1 MDMEIWEDIAVN
13 AEDGAKRLVAEYG
26 DRLFSAAVRI
36 CGNESDAEDLVFR
49 TLSHAIA
56 KIGQYGKRC
65 SFFSWLYSILANF
78 HRMDMRRKGFN
89 AIVFSDE
96 LPEQEDSAP
105 NPAERLDSQTEAE
118 IVREAT
124 AQLPEP
130 LREIIVLRYFEDLS
144 LREIAALLKLPLTTV
159 KFRLH
164 FAKRKLR
171 AKLELSFHGE
181 TASYGGQTSS

>member
-1 MDMEIWEDIAVN
+1 MEIWEDIAAN
-13 AEDGAKRLVAEYG
+13 AEKGSKRLVAEYG

-36 CGNESDAEDLVFR
+36 CGNDSDAEDLVFR

-78 HRMDMRRKGFN
+78 HRMDMRRKG
-89 AIVFSDE
+89 ATALVFCDE
-96 LPEQEDSAP
+96 LPDCEDSAP
-105 NPAERLDSQTEAE
+105 TPSERLDFQMEAE
-118 IVREAT
+118 IVQEAT

-144 LREIAALLKLPLTTV
+144 LREISALLKLPLTTV

-171 AKLELSFHGE
+171 AKLKLSFQRE
-181 TASYGGQTSS
+181 TASYEGGAAT

>member
-1 MDMEIWEDIAVN
+1 MEIWEDIAAN
-13 AEDGAKRLVAEYG
+13 AEKGSKRLVAEYG
-26 DRLFSAAVRI
+26 DRLFSAAVCI
-36 CGNESDAEDLVFR
+36 CGNDNDAEDLVFR
-49 TLSHAIA
+49 TLSHAIT
-56 KIGQYGKRC
+56 KIGQYGKRS
-65 SFFSWLYSILANF
+65 SFFSWLYSILVNF

-89 AIVFSDE
+89 ALVFSDDV
-96 LPEQEDSAP
+96 PEREDSAP
-105 NPAERLDSQTEAE
+105 NPAERLDFQAEAA

-171 AKLELSFHGE
+171 SKLELSFRRE
-181 TASYGGQTSS
+181 TASYKKQSTP

>member
-1 MDMEIWEDIAVN
+1 MEIWEDIAAN

-36 CGNESDAEDLVFR
+36 CGNDNDAEDLVFR

-56 KIGQYGKRC
+56 KIGQYGKRS

-78 HRMDMRRKGFN
+78 HRMDMRKKGSS
-89 AIVFSDE
+89 ALVFCDE
-96 LPEQEDSAP
+96 LLEQKDFAP
-105 NPAERLDSQTEAE
+105 NPAECLDFDAEAKV
-118 IVREAT
+118 VREAT
-124 AQLPEP
+124 AQLSEP

-144 LREIAALLKLPLTTV
+144 LREISALLKLPLSTV

-171 AKLELSFHGE
+171 AKLKLSFHDE
-181 TASYGGQTSS
+181 TASYGGQTAT

>member
-1 MDMEIWEDIAVN
+1 MEIWDDIAAN
-13 AEDGAKRLVAEYG
+13 AEEGSKRLVAEYG
-26 DRLFSAAVRI
+26 DRLFSAAVCI
-36 CGNESDAEDLVFR
+36 CGNDNDAEDLVFR
-49 TLSHAIA
+49 TLSHAVA
-56 KIGQYGKRC
+56 KIGQYGKRS

-89 AIVFSDE
+89 ALVFRDE
-96 LPEQEDSAP
+96 LPELKDSSP
-105 NPAERLDSQTEAE
+105 NPAENLDFQMESA
-118 IVREAT
+118 IVRDAT

-144 LREIAALLKLPLTTV
+144 LREIAAMLKLPLSTV

-171 AKLELSFHGE
+171 SRLELSFRDE
-181 TASYGGQTSS
+181 TASYKV

>member
-1 MDMEIWEDIAVN
+1 MEIWEDIAAN
-13 AEDGAKRLVAEYG
+13 AEEGAKRLVAEYG

-36 CGNESDAEDLVFR
+36 CGNDSDAEDLVFR

-56 KIGQYGKRC
+56 KIGQYGRRS

-78 HRMDMRRKGFN
+78 HRMDMRKKGVTALIFC
-89 AIVFSDE
+89 DE
-96 LPEQEDSAP
+96 LPEREDFAS
-105 NPAERLDSQTEAE
+105 NPAERLDFRTEAE
-118 IVREAT
+118 VVREAT
-124 AQLPEP
+124 TRLPEP

-144 LREIAALLKLPLTTV
+144 LREISALLKLPLSTV

-171 AKLELSFHGE
+171 ETLELSFQGK
-181 TASYGGQTSS
+181 TASYGGQKAI

>member
-1 MDMEIWEDIAVN
+1 MEIWEDIAAN
-13 AEDGAKRLVAEYG
+13 AENGAKRLVAEYG
-26 DRLFSAAVRI
+26 NRLFSAAVCI
-36 CGNESDAEDLVFR
+36 CGNDSDAEDLVFR

-56 KIGQYGKRC
+56 KIGQYGKRS

-78 HRMDMRRKGFN
+78 HRMDMRRRGAT
-89 AIVFSDE
+89 AIVLCDE
-96 LPEQEDSAP
+96 LPEREDFAP
-105 NPAERLDSQTEAE
+105 NPAESLDFQTEAA

-124 AQLPEP
+124 ARLPEP

-144 LREIAALLKLPLTTV
+144 LREISALLKLPLSTV

-181 TASYGGQTSS
+181 TASYGGQTET

>member
-1 MDMEIWEDIAVN
+1 MEVWEDIAAN
-13 AEDGAKRLVAEYG
+13 AEAGARRLVAEYG

-49 TLSHAIA
+49 TLSHAIV
-56 KIGQYGKRC
+56 KIRQYGNRC

-78 HRMDMRRKGFN
+78 HRMDMRKKGAA
-89 AIVFSDE
+89 AIVLCDE
-96 LPEQEDSAP
+96 LPEIEDSAP
-105 NPAERLDSQTEAE
+105 NPADRLDFQTEADV
-118 IVREAT
+118 VREAT

-144 LREIAALLKLPLTTV
+144 LREISALLKLPLTTV

-171 AKLELSFHGE
+171 AKLRLSFRGE
-181 TASYGGQTSS
+181 TASYGAEAAQ

>member
-1 MDMEIWEDIAVN
+1 MEIWEDIAAN
-13 AEDGAKRLVAEYG
+13 AEKGSKRLVAEYG
-26 DRLFSAAVRI
+26 DRLFSAAVSI
-36 CGNESDAEDLVFR
+36 CGNEHDAEDLVFR
-49 TLSHAIA
+49 TISHAIA
-56 KIGQYGKRC
+56 KIGQYGKRS

-89 AIVFSDE
+89 ALVFSDE
-96 LPEQEDSAP
+96 LPEHEDSAP
-105 NPAERLDSQTEAE
+105 NPAECLDFQTEAA

-144 LREIAALLKLPLTTV
+144 LREIATLLKLPLPTV

-171 AKLELSFHGE
+171 AKLELSFQGD
-181 TASYGGQTSS
+181 TASYGGQTST

>member
-1 MDMEIWEDIAVN
+1 MEIWEDIAAN
-13 AEDGAKRLVAEYG
+13 AEEGSKRLVAEYG

-36 CGNESDAEDLVFR
+36 CGNDNDAEDLVFR

-56 KIGQYGKRC
+56 KIGQYGKRS

-89 AIVFSDE
+89 ALVFCDE
-96 LPEQEDSAP
+96 FQEREDPAP
-105 NPAERLDSQTEAE
+105 NPSERLDSQTEAA

-124 AQLPEP
+124 EQLPEP

-144 LREIAALLKLPLTTV
+144 LREISTMLKLPLSTV

-171 AKLELSFHGE
+171 ARLELTFRGE
-181 TASYGGQTSS
+181 TASYKGQTTS

>member
-1 MDMEIWEDIAVN
+1 MEIWEDIAVD
-13 AEDGAKRLVAEYG
+13 AENGAKRLVDEYG

-36 CGNESDAEDLVFR
+36 CGNDRDAEDLVFR

-56 KIGQYGKRC
+56 KIGQYGRRS

-78 HRMDMRRKGFN
+78 HRMDMRKK
-89 AIVFSDE
+89 ASTALVFCEE
-96 LPEQEDSAP
+96 LPEEMDAAP
-105 NPAERLDSQTEAE
+105 NPAEMLDVNAEAE

-124 AQLPEP
+124 ALLPEP

-144 LREIAALLKLPLTTV
+144 LREISALLKLPLSTV

-171 AKLELSFHGE
+171 AKLKLSFHGE
-181 TASYGGQTSS
+181 NASYGRRAAT

>member
-1 MDMEIWEDIAVN
+1 MEIWEDIAVN
-13 AEDGAKRLVAEYG
+13 ADDGAKRLVAEYG
-26 DRLFSAAVRI
+26 DRLFSAAVCI

-78 HRMDMRRKGFN
+78 HRMDMRKKGST
-89 AIVFSDE
+89 ALVFCDE
-96 LPEQEDSAP
+96 LPEQEDFAP
-105 NPAERLDSQTEAE
+105 NPAERLDSQTEAD
-118 IVREAT
+118 VVHEAT

-144 LREIAALLKLPLTTV
+144 LREISALLKLPLSTV

-171 AKLELSFHGE
+171 AKLKLSFQGQ
-181 TASYGGQTSS
+181 TASYRRQTST

>member
-1 MDMEIWEDIAVN
+1 MEIWEDIAAN
-13 AEDGAKRLVAEYG
+13 AERGSKRLVAEYG
-26 DRLFSAAVRI
+26 NRLFSAAVSI
-36 CGNESDAEDLVFR
+36 CGNDHDAEDLVFR

-56 KIGQYGKRC
+56 KIGQYGKRS

-89 AIVFSDE
+89 SLVFNDE
-96 LPEQEDSAP
+96 LPEREDSAP
-105 NPAERLDSQTEAE
+105 NPAECLDFQMESE

-164 FAKRKLR
+164 STKLKLR
-171 AKLELSFHGE
+171 SKLELCFRGE
-181 TASYGGQTSS
+181 TASYGGHATP

>member
-1 MDMEIWEDIAVN
+1 MEIWEDVAAN
-13 AEDGAKRLVAEYG
+13 AEVGAKRLVAEYG
-26 DRLFSAAVRI
+26 NRLFSAAVRI
-36 CGNESDAEDLVFR
+36 CGNDKDAEDLVFR

-65 SFFSWLYSILANF
+65 SFFSWLYCILANF
-78 HRMDMRRKGFN
+78 HRMDMRRKGFS
-89 AIVFSDE
+89 ALVFCDE
-96 LPEQEDSAP
+96 IPEREDPAP
-105 NPAERLDSQTEAE
+105 NPAECLDFQAEAS

-124 AQLPEP
+124 ARLPEP

-144 LREIAALLKLPLTTV
+144 LREISALLKLPLTTV

-171 AKLELSFHGE
+171 SELELSFRGE
-181 TASYGGQTSS
+181 TASYGRLGET

>member
-1 MDMEIWEDIAVN
+1 MEIWEDIAAN
-13 AEDGAKRLVAEYG
+13 AERGSKRLVAEYG
-26 DRLFSAAVRI
+26 NRLFSAAVGI
-36 CGNESDAEDLVFR
+36 CGNDNDAEDLVFR

-89 AIVFSDE
+89 ALVFGDE
-96 LPEQEDSAP
+96 FPECEDSAP
-105 NPAERLDSQTEAE
+105 NPAERLDFQTEAA

-130 LREIIVLRYFEDLS
+130 FREIIVLRYFEDLS
-144 LREIAALLKLPLTTV
+144 LREISALLKLPLTTV

-164 FAKRKLR
+164 SAKLKLR
-171 AKLELSFHGE
+171 SKLELSFRGE
-181 TASYGGQTSS
+181 TASYGGHATP

>member
-1 MDMEIWEDIAVN
+1 MEIWEDIAAN
-13 AEDGAKRLVAEYG
+13 AENGARRLVAEYG
-26 DRLFSAAVRI
+26 DRLFCAAVRI
-36 CGNESDAEDLVFR
+36 CGNDRDAEDLVFR

-56 KIGQYGKRC
+56 KIGQYGKRS

-78 HRMDMRRKGFN
+78 HRMDMRKKG
-89 AIVFSDE
+89 ATALVFCDE
-96 LPEQEDSAP
+96 LPEQEDFAP
-105 NPAERLDSQTEAE
+105 NPAERLDIQTEAD

-124 AQLPEP
+124 AQLSEP

-144 LREIAALLKLPLTTV
+144 LREISALLRLPLTTV

-171 AKLELSFHGE
+171 AKLKLSFHGE
-181 TASYGGQTSS
+181 TTSNKKDTAT

>member
-1 MDMEIWEDIAVN
+1 MEIWEDIAVN

-56 KIGQYGKRC
+56 KIGQYGKRS

-78 HRMDMRRKGFN
+78 HRMDMRKKGST
-89 AIVFSDE
+89 ALVFSDE
-96 LPEQEDSAP
+96 LPEQEDPAP
-105 NPAERLDSQTEAE
+105 NPAERLDSQAEAD
-118 IVREAT
+118 IVRAVT

-144 LREIAALLKLPLTTV
+144 LREISALLKLPLTTV

-171 AKLELSFHGE
+171 AKLKLSFHGE